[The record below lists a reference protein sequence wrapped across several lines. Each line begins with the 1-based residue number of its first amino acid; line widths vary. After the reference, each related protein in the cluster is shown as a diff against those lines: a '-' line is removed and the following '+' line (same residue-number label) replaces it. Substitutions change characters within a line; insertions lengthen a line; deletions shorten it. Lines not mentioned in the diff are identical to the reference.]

1 MVKRLVNFCYA
12 FLASAKEYK
21 PTEDQ
26 LRDLYRRVSA
36 LKITSADRE
45 REIEEM
51 QAIQREREREQC
63 NRRESDQSKREELSR
78 VSGTS

>member
-12 FLASAKEYK
+12 FLVSAKKYE

-26 LRDLYRRVSA
+26 IWDLYRRASA

-45 REIEEM
+45 REVREM
-51 QAIQREREREQC
+51 
-63 NRRESDQSKREELSR
+63 
-78 VSGTS
+78 